1 MLGSGV
7 GGSGYPPGMRT
18 LPFVLQPGGERLIAE
33 VPTSRRERVR
43 GLLGREELPPGRC
56 LLLER
61 TRSVHTFGMRHAIR
75 VALLDRRLSVLAVR
89 LVPPGRLVL
98 PRPHVRHVLECSCR
112 TLLRPGDA
120 LRMAGGRVD

>member
-1 MLGSGV
+1 
-7 GGSGYPPGMRT
+7 MRMV
-18 LPFVLQPGGERLIAE
+18 PFVLEPGGERLIAE
-33 VPTSRRERVR
+33 VPTSRRERAR
-43 GLLGREELPPGRC
+43 GLLGREELPSGRC

-61 TRSVHTFGMRHAIR
+61 TRSVHTIGMRHPIR

-112 TLLRPGDA
+112 TLLRPGDV
-120 LRMAGGRVD
+120 LRIASGRVG